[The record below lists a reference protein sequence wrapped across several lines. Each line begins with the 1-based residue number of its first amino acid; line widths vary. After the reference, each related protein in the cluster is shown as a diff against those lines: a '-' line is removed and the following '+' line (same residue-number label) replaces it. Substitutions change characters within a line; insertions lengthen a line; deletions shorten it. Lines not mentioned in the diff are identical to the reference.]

1 MKKTLNNNNAT
12 DIRSWGK
19 KKEVQLKP
27 ETVYLKLPLH
37 DPHVVGPSP
46 LELRMAPPLFADLFK
61 TSNDLFIK
69 DYKDLNPKLEATVGL
84 VDGAVRS
91 FWAFARQVRRID

>member
-1 MKKTLNNNNAT
+1 LLP
-12 DIRSWGK
+12 

-61 TSNDLFIK
+61 TSNDLFVK
-69 DYKDLNPKLEATVGL
+69 DYKDLNPKLEATIGL
-84 VDGAVRS
+84 IEGAVRS
-91 FWAFARQVRRID
+91 PAFSPRSKFASLINAFDGA